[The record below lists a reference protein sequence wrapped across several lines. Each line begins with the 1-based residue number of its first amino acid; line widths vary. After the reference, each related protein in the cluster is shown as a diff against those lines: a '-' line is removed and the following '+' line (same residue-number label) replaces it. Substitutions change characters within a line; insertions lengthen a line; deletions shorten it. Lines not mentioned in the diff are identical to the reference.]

1 MKNKIDVVIWGAG
14 AEGEIV
20 QYIFGCYSEVR
31 VRAFLDEDP
40 KQIGTE
46 ILGVP
51 VLKPDTE
58 TLEKLRKDG
67 ITHGIAA
74 MGNNQVRQ
82 NLSERLEELGFE
94 ITNAIHPTAHVPPET
109 TIGKG
114 VIVDS
119 LSNFGHNPT
128 VGNNVLISIS
138 VVIGHHATMDDNVW
152 VSAGAIICARSH
164 LGKNVHIGP
173 GAITVPKNYGH
184 LNIGEGA
191 HVGAGALVL
200 EDVPPNAVV
209 VGSPAKIIRYNDDST
224 GL

>member
-1 MKNKIDVVIWGAG
+1 MAEQIDVVIWGAG
-14 AEGEIV
+14 DQGEIV
-20 QYIFGCYSEVR
+20 QYIFGCYPEVR
-31 VRAFLDEDP
+31 VWAFLDENP
-40 KQIGTE
+40 EQIGKE
-46 ILGVP
+46 VLGVP
-51 VLKPDTE
+51 VLIPDHE
-58 TLEKLRKDG
+58 TLVGLRKDG
-67 ITHGIAA
+67 VTHGIVA
-74 MGNNQVRQ
+74 MGNNQARQ
-82 NLSERLEELGFE
+82 DLSERLESLGFV

-119 LSNFGHNPT
+119 LSNFGHNPV

-138 VVIGHHATMDDNVW
+138 VVIGHHATIDDNVW
-152 VSAGAIICARSH
+152 ISAGAVICARSH
-164 LGKNVHIGP
+164 LGRNVHIGP

-184 LNIGEGA
+184 LSIGDGA

-209 VGSPAKIIRYNDDST
+209 VGSPAKIIRYVTDST